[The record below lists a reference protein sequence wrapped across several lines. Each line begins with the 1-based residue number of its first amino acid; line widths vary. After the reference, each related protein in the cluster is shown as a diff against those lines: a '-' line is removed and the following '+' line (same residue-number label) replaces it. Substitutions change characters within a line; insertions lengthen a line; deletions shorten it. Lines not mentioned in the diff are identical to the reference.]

1 MKKISR
7 SAKQILVQA
16 GRQKLQSFTSALVHG
31 ARHKSHNTRLIS
43 QASVR
48 SRFMFYDFLF
58 DFWITPKFCLHCFP
72 TRDCL
77 TTFSS
82 ACRSLLSK
90 RCSPIR
96 QRCLRISAQSMF
108 QPSLRFPS
116 PPPFFVFHLS
126 LGLCHLLSLPVLLS
140 FSSFAHPSATIEAIE
155 AIETVKD
162 AEGKIPLISLCGRV
176 CYMCVCVC
184 VRVRTCVQH
193 GCALSRPCS

>member
-1 MKKISR
+1 M
-7 SAKQILVQA
+7 VQA
-16 GRQKLQSFTSALVHG
+16 GRQKLQSCTSALIHG
-31 ARHKSHNTRLIS
+31 ARHKSHNTCLIS

-48 SRFMFYDFLF
+48 SRFMFCDFLF

-72 TRDCL
+72 TRVCL

-108 QPSLRFPS
+108 QPSLPFPS
-116 PPPFFVFHLS
+116 PPPFFVLHLS
-126 LGLCHLLSLPVLLS
+126 LGLYHLSLPVLLS

-162 AEGKIPLISLCGRV
+162 AEGKISLISLCVGARV
-176 CYMCVCVC
+176 ICVC
-184 VRVRTCVQH
+184 VRVWTCVQH